1 MDEGHGIEEIGWI
14 DQSPYSYLENY
25 DSLKGR
31 NAQRVYEEL
40 EWE

>member
-1 MDEGHGIEEIGWI
+1 MDNGGGIENIGKL
-14 DQSPYSYLENY
+14 DQSSFSFLQNY
-25 DSLKGR
+25 EGLKGR

>member
-1 MDEGHGIEEIGWI
+1 MDEGHGMEDIGKI
-14 DQSPYSYLENY
+14 DQSDFSYLSNF

>member
-1 MDEGHGIEEIGWI
+1 MDEGHGMEEIGKI
-14 DQSPYSYLENY
+14 DQSRFGYLDNF